1 MCIKVALDPDFP
13 TSLHHCLSLSLPS
26 SSSSISIFFDF
37 SIIIYAYEMTISRHT
52 QWHDMFSF
60 QPSFIVSRR
69 RLWIKSEETCEN
81 KNARD
86 SRDKGRVKETES
98 EKKWAREVATMRLH
112 FDFSTLLARFVAFV
126 SFHILAFHSW
136 ESTICLHNQCIRS
149 QSVTHRFLCSSRV
162 WDGCIFFRKKNWFLV
177 SCFASSSSM
186 QQPHKWQRD
195 TTVVEILFRCFFL
208 SLFICLFVKHS
219 KIGSKISAAQSL

>member
-1 MCIKVALDPDFP
+1 
-13 TSLHHCLSLSLPS
+13 
-26 SSSSISIFFDF
+26 
-37 SIIIYAYEMTISRHT
+37 MTISRHT

-112 FDFSTLLARFVAFV
+112 FDLNRIFPAKMRYNFRNLISFFFSTLLARFVAFV

-162 WDGCIFFRKKNWFLV
+162 WDECIFFRKKIGFLYLV
-177 SCFASSSSM
+177 LLRRHRCSS
-186 QQPHKWQRD
+186 HTNGR
-195 TTVVEILFRCFFL
+195 EIQL
-208 SLFICLFVKHS
+208 
-219 KIGSKISAAQSL
+219 